1 MVINRYG
8 ESPKQPVKT
17 QTHCQRC
24 AISRYCLPVALT
36 DSDVARLDSI
46 VKHNRLLHKGDYLF
60 RAGECMQHVYAVR
73 SGCLK
78 SYLLSTEGVE
88 QITGFYFP
96 GELLSLDAFGAA
108 LHRSY
113 AVALET
119 SLVCAIYFGQLE
131 ELCGN
136 ISLLRKHLLTRLS
149 QQIHAEQA
157 LLCHQRESAEQ
168 RLAAFLLN
176 LSLRYSRRGFSA
188 VRFNLPMTRGEIAS
202 YLGLSIETVSRLF
215 SRYRNSGLI
224 EINGREVI
232 LNDAQALSRIGET
245 CVTPGQSDTLIS
257 AAHATF
263 RHPPSSV

>member
-1 MVINRYG
+1 MDTDQYG
-8 ESPKQPVKT
+8 DTPKRSLKAQA
-17 QTHCQRC
+17 HCQTC
-24 AISRYCLPVALT
+24 AISRYCLPVALA
-36 DSDVARLDSI
+36 DSDVARLDGI

-60 RAGECMQHVYAVR
+60 RAGECMQQVYAVR

-78 SYLLSTEGVE
+78 SYLLSTEGAE

-96 GELLSLDAFGAA
+96 GELLSLDAFGAEF
-108 LHRSY
+108 HRSY

-119 SLVCAIYFGQLE
+119 SLVCAVYFGQLE

-136 ISLLRKHLLTRLS
+136 IPLLRKHLLTRLS

-176 LSLRYSRRGFSA
+176 LSQRYSRRGFSA
-188 VRFNLPMTRGEIAS
+188 VRFNLPMTRGEIGS

-224 EINGREVI
+224 EINGREVV
-232 LNDAQALSRIGET
+232 LTDAQALHRIGET
-245 CVTPGQSDTLIS
+245 CVTE
-257 AAHATF
+257 
-263 RHPPSSV
+263 